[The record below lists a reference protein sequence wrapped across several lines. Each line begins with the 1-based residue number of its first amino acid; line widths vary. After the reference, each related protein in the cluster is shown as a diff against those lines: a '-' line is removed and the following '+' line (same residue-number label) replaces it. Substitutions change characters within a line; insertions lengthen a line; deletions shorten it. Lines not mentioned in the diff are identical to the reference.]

1 MSSPD
6 EPDAPDHE
14 LASRL
19 ADSRPFPAPDFR
31 GSLRRALV
39 AADPGYGPRP
49 ARLRARVAI
58 LLALGAL
65 LLVIGLLQSIGAL

>member
-1 MSSPD
+1 MSSD
-6 EPDAPDHE
+6 IEPDGPDPE
-14 LASRL
+14 LAGRL

-49 ARLRARVAI
+49 ARLRARVVI
-58 LLALGAL
+58 FLALGAL
-65 LLVIGLLQSIGAL
+65 LLVIGFLQSIGAL

>member
-1 MSSPD
+1 MSSD
-6 EPDAPDHE
+6 IEPDAPDHE
-14 LASRL
+14 LAGRL

-49 ARLRARVAI
+49 NRLRARVLA

-65 LLVIGLLQSIGAL
+65 LLVIGFLQSIGAL

>member
-6 EPDAPDHE
+6 EPDAPDNE
-14 LASRL
+14 LAGRL
-19 ADSRPFPAPDFR
+19 AESRPFPAPDFR

-49 ARLRARVAI
+49 AQLRVRVVI
-58 LLALGAL
+58 FLALGAL
-65 LLVIGLLQSIGAL
+65 LLVIGFLQSIGAL